1 MIKLYMKGADVR
13 LKEIGTNEKQKPG
26 NSHRYQKLE
35 EIRGVDPVRKIEK
48 EYPLFLSYF
57 YAHSTWHIVSLLMPV
72 KHFLPWIHTHLS

>member
-1 MIKLYMKGADVR
+1 MKGANVR
-13 LKEIGTNEKQKPG
+13 LTEIGMNENQKPG
-26 NSHRYQKLE
+26 NSHRYKKLE

-48 EYPLFLSYF
+48 EYPLFFSYF